1 MRCGVMRQVRT
12 PKDGGALFDNNLL
25 GDGGPP
31 TNAHGRLEAMSQS
44 SKTVFDDTNVARV
57 LLYVDESEVAS
68 ASAYLQFEFFFSVEG
83 QQRE

>member
-1 MRCGVMRQVRT
+1 
-12 PKDGGALFDNNLL
+12 
-25 GDGGPP
+25 
-31 TNAHGRLEAMSQS
+31 MSQS